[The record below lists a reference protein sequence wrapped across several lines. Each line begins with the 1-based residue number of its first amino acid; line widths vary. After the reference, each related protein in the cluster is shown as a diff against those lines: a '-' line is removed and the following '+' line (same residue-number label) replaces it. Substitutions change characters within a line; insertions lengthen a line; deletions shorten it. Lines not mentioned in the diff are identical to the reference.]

1 MVPPTNA
8 TSLTVSS
15 LPGFPGRPGLVEH
28 PELGCDDVVPVAVGA
43 HLLRVH
49 LDLLAEPLRAG
60 VGGVQAVDVAA
71 HGDALRQVD
80 DGGYVGGIEA
90 GHRLVDDGE
99 DVYLALVAQADLL
112 EGAEVAALA
121 AGHALAQEYG
131 AAGLALGAP
140 EVGLVVRVF
149 RDAQERHDGVLLLLR
164 SGFLSQGGP
173 PGAIRC
179 ARFVSRGHAR
189 RQARWAVARRSYS
202 AGCWSSRSSGGIE
215 RLSTSAGPSTAR
227 TACGTPFSI
236 RTVSYGRSRI
246 VRSPTRASTSC
257 SSTV

>member
-1 MVPPTNA
+1 MVMPASFKAPMAASAASCTTSLSGWRPNFSIVPPTNA

-71 HGDALRQVD
+71 DRDALRQVY
-80 DGGYVGGIEA
+80 DGGDVGGLQP

-99 DVYLALVAQADLL
+99 DVYLALVAQADLC
-112 EGAEVAALA
+112 EGAGVTALA

-140 EVGLVVRVF
+140 EVGLVVGGF
-149 RDAQERHDGVLLLLR
+149 RDAQERHDGVLLRFR
-164 SGFLSQGGP
+164 SCFLSQGGTSWACP
-173 PGAIRC
+173 PAGRAIRC
-179 ARFVSRGHAR
+179 ARF
-189 RQARWAVARRSYS
+189 
-202 AGCWSSRSSGGIE
+202 
-215 RLSTSAGPSTAR
+215 
-227 TACGTPFSI
+227 
-236 RTVSYGRSRI
+236 
-246 VRSPTRASTSC
+246 
-257 SSTV
+257 

>member
-1 MVPPTNA
+1 MVMPASFKAPMAASAASCTTSLSGWRPNFSIVPPTNA

-60 VGGVQAVDVAA
+60 VGGVQAIDVAA
-71 HGDALRQVD
+71 DGDALRQVD
-80 DGGYVGGIEA
+80 DGGHVGGIQA

-112 EGAEVAALA
+112 EGAGVAALA
-121 AGHALAQEYG
+121 TGDPLAEEDG
-131 AAGLALGAP
+131 AAGLALRAP
-140 EVGLVVRVF
+140 EVGLVVGVF
-149 RDAQERHDGVLLLLR
+149 RDAQEGHDGVLLLLR
-164 SGFLSQGGP
+164 SRFLSQGGP

-179 ARFVSRGHAR
+179 ARFVSRG
-189 RQARWAVARRSYS
+189 
-202 AGCWSSRSSGGIE
+202 E
-215 RLSTSAGPSTAR
+215 
-227 TACGTPFSI
+227 
-236 RTVSYGRSRI
+236 
-246 VRSPTRASTSC
+246 RASQGEVNHTAKPPHFCRRRALPS
-257 SSTV
+257 